1 MSKNVQWI
9 EHKRQVRDYDGKW
22 CALPVGDKVE
32 LRKSFTGNPGF
43 FAQALVVVQDAGAGP
58 EVVMSMNGKVAMSL
72 KELSEMHAAALE
84 AWLHVYKIKETTIC
98 T

>member
-1 MSKNVQWI
+1 MSKVQWI
-9 EHKRQVRDYDGKW
+9 TAKSQARDYEGKW

-43 FAQALVVVQDAGAGP
+43 FAQALVVVQDSKSGP

-72 KELSEMHAAALE
+72 EELSEMHSAALA
-84 AWLHVYKIKETTIC
+84 AWLHVYKNQEATRC
-98 T
+98 S